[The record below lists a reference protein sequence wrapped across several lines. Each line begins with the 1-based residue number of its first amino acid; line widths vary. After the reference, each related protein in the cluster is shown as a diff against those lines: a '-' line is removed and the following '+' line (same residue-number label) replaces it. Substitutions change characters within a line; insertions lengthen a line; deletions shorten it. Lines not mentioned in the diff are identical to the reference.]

1 MVIVIYG
8 LYVFFHHEGDFKV
21 GATQERTVQNMPRRD
36 SNPKDYESDAL
47 PPELIRSPDAVGYA
61 LAYFKEEIGL
71 AS

>member
-1 MVIVIYG
+1 
-8 LYVFFHHEGDFKV
+8 
-21 GATQERTVQNMPRRD
+21 MPRRG
-36 SNPKDYESDAL
+36 SNPNDYESDAL